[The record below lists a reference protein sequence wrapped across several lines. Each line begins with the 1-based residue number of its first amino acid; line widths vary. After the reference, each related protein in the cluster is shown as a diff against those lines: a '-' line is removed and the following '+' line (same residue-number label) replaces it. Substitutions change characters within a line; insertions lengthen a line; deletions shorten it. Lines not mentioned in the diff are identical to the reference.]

1 MTSTPSSKPCTEIGP
16 LRTLLATAVDHAGL
30 FPPAGLNMSAAVA
43 DFHERR
49 HGEHAWMLGSFVVPA
64 SRVGELAAAVR
75 ERVGSAEA
83 TAEGSHAAR
92 AEPWP
97 LSVIVESAVEGAG
110 VIEDVRRRHADDL
123 RVAALEVRPLEA
135 EVIRGGGRKPPSKAL
150 GEVAVFYE
158 VPLDERME
166 TRLDAVASV
175 GAHAKVR
182 TGGVTAEAFPTTAAL
197 VGFLIACAERAV
209 SFKATAGLHHPFR
222 GRYPLTYEPG
232 STCGTMY
239 GFLGLALV
247 AALIHP
253 RAVNEREAS
262 ALLAGGPEDLDV
274 MADALVWHGHRLTTE
289 ELERARGFFR
299 SFGSCSFDEPVA
311 ELQRAGLL

>member
-43 DFHERR
+43 DFHARR
-49 HGEHAWMLGSFVVPA
+49 HGEVRWMLGSFVVPA
-64 SRVGELAAAVR
+64 SRVGELAASVR
-75 ERVGSAEA
+75 EYVGPAEA
-83 TAEGSHAAR
+83 TADVSYAAR

-110 VIEDVRRRHADDL
+110 VIEDVRRRHGDDL
-123 RVAALEVRPLEA
+123 RVVALEVRPLEA
-135 EVIRGGGRKPPSKAL
+135 EKIQGGQREPSAKAL
-150 GEVAVFYE
+150 DEVATFYE

-166 TRLDAVASV
+166 ARLDAVASV

-197 VGFLIACAERAV
+197 VGFLVACAERAV

-232 STCGTMY
+232 SARATMH

-247 AALIHP
+247 SALIHQ
-253 RAVNEREAS
+253 RAVDEREAS
-262 ALLAGGPEDLDV
+262 GLLAGGPEDLELA
-274 MADALVWHGHRLTTE
+274 ADALVWHGHRLTTE
-289 ELERARGFFR
+289 EIERARGFFR

-311 ELQRAGLL
+311 ELQQAGLL